1 MTASSAQ
8 RGKQCLVEFLSDGL
22 TIRGV
27 LRLPNGDGPYPIVIL
42 AHGLGALKEWTIPEV
57 ADALVEAGIAGL
69 WFDYRNFGDSEGE
82 PREEVAHYGRL
93 EDWQSAISYAT
104 SLPEI
109 DSQNIGIWG
118 TSLGG
123 RDVLA
128 VAGIDRRVKAVLS
141 QTPLIKWIPSAAA
154 RMAGFGDDLDRFQR
168 ELAEDRKNR
177 ALGKEPRYIPFV
189 KDSGDDAK
197 REYLETLSEA
207 ELRNYKARLT
217 LQSYQP
223 TVLADVTP
231 LIELIAP
238 IPLRFIIAEDDF
250 LPGQREAY
258 NAAKDPK
265 SLVTIGGH
273 HFSPYTTS
281 KREAI
286 VAAKEWFVKYLTS
299 K

>member
-1 MTASSAQ
+1 MSDPRYKQ
-8 RGKQCLVEFLSDGL
+8 RSVDFLSDGL

-27 LRLPNGDGPYPIVIL
+27 LRLPNNDGPHPIVIL
-42 AHGLGALKEWTIPEV
+42 VHGLGALKEWTLPEI
-57 ADALVEAGIAGL
+57 ADAFVQAGIAGL
-69 WFDYRNFGDSEGE
+69 WFDWRNFGDSDGE

-93 EDWQSAISYAT
+93 EDLQNAISYAT

-109 DSQNIGIWG
+109 DPQRIGLWG

-128 VAGIDRRVKAVLS
+128 VASFDRKVKAVVA
-141 QTPLIKWIPSAAA
+141 QTPLIHWTPTGAA
-154 RMAGFGDDLDRFQR
+154 RMAGFGNDIERYYQ

-177 ALGKEPRYIPFV
+177 VLGKEPSYRPFV
-189 KDSGDDAK
+189 KEAGDDAK
-197 REYLETLSEA
+197 REYLESLGAA

-223 TVLADVTP
+223 TVLTDVTP

-238 IPLRFIIAEDDF
+238 IPLVFIIAEDDF

-273 HFSPYTTS
+273 HFSPYTAS
-281 KREAI
+281 KREVI
-286 VAAKEWFVKYLTS
+286 IAAKEWFVKYLNT